1 MFGRSLQERRSDAS
15 RPNHGETSMAK
26 RYIVRLS
33 EEERKQLTELLGRK
47 VLAAQKRKRAQVLL
61 KADASPDGPAWVDS
75 RIAEAYDVTVATVE
89 NLRKSYV
96 LEGLEA
102 AIERK
107 KQCRP
112 SRQPVFDGAKEAAL
126 VTLCCGTVPAGH
138 GRWTL
143 RLLADKL
150 VELEIV
156 DRVCRETV
164 RQTLKKTNCSLGGG

>member
-1 MFGRSLQERRSDAS
+1 MV
-15 RPNHGETSMAK
+15 K
-26 RYIVRLS
+26 RYIVRLNDA
-33 EEERKQLTELLGRK
+33 EKKQLAEWLVRK
-47 VLAAQKRKRAQVLL
+47 TLAAKKRKRAQVLL
-61 KADASPDGPAWVDS
+61 KADASPEGPAWIDS
-75 RIAEAYDVTVATVE
+75 RIAEAFDVSLVTVE
-89 NLRKSYV
+89 KIRKSYV
-96 LEGLEA
+96 SDGLEA

-112 SRQPVFDGAKEAAL
+112 SRQPVFDGVKEAAL

>member
-1 MFGRSLQERRSDAS
+1 M
-15 RPNHGETSMAK
+15 TK

-33 EEERKQLTELLGRK
+33 DEERKQLTGLLGKK

-61 KADASPDGPAWVDS
+61 KADASNDGPAWIDS
-75 RIAEAYDVTVATVE
+75 RIAEALDVSVVTVE

-102 AIERK
+102 TIERK

-112 SRQPVFDGAKEAAL
+112 SRQPVLDGVKEARL
-126 VTLCCGTVPAGH
+126 VALCCGTVPAGR

-150 VELEIV
+150 VELQVVESISH
-156 DRVCRETV
+156 ETV
-164 RQTLKKTNCSLGGG
+164 RQVLKKTNCSPGVG

>member
-1 MFGRSLQERRSDAS
+1 
-15 RPNHGETSMAK
+15 MAK

-33 EEERKQLTELLGRK
+33 DEERKQLTGLLGKK

-61 KADASPDGPAWVDS
+61 KADASNDGPAWIDS
-75 RIAEAYDVTVATVE
+75 RIAEALDVSVVTVE

-102 AIERK
+102 TIERK

-112 SRQPVFDGAKEAAL
+112 SRQPVLDGAKEARL
-126 VTLCCGTVPAGH
+126 VALCCGTVPAGR

-150 VELEIV
+150 VELQVVESISH
-156 DRVCRETV
+156 ETV
-164 RQTLKKTNCSLGGG
+164 RQVLKKTNCSPGVG

>member
-1 MFGRSLQERRSDAS
+1 
-15 RPNHGETSMAK
+15 MAK
-26 RYIVRLS
+26 RYVVRLS
-33 EEERKQLTELLGRK
+33 DEERKQLMDLLGKK

-61 KADASPDGPAWVDS
+61 KADASPDGPAWIDS
-75 RIAEAYDVTVATVE
+75 RIAEAFDVSVVTVE

-102 AIERK
+102 TIERK

-112 SRQPVFDGAKEAAL
+112 SRQPVLDGAKEARL
-126 VTLCCGTVPAGH
+126 VALCCGTVPPGR

-150 VELEIV
+150 VELQIV
-156 DRVCRETV
+156 ESISHETV
-164 RQTLKKTNCSLGGG
+164 RQALKKTNCSPGVG

>member
-1 MFGRSLQERRSDAS
+1 
-15 RPNHGETSMAK
+15 MAK

-33 EEERKQLTELLGRK
+33 DEERKQLTELLGRK

-75 RIAEAYDVTVATVE
+75 RIAAACDVTVATVE
-89 NLRKSYV
+89 NLRTSYV

-102 AIERK
+102 TIERK

-112 SRQPVFDGAKEAAL
+112 SRQPVLDGAKEARL
-126 VTLCCGTVPAGH
+126 VALCCGTVPAGH

-143 RLLADKL
+143 RMLADKL
-150 VELEIV
+150 VELKVVES
-156 DRVCRETV
+156 VCRETV
-164 RQTLKKTNCSLGGG
+164 RQALKKTNCSLGVG